1 MASLEERMSYR
12 CWLFAIPALLWM
24 LGLAPAY
31 LSAQISTAEK
41 WSPRRTAD
49 GQPDIQG
56 IWSTAT
62 LTPLERSPEF
72 AGKEFLTEKEAS
84 EYVKRTLDESNSD
97 RRDGGAQADLQRN
110 YNEAWRDRGTTVVA
124 TRRTSLIVDPP
135 DGKIPPLTPAARKRQ
150 AAMTGGVGP
159 EGLRFL
165 PAALSAAR
173 PPRLPGGPRDL
184 PLRVRCISRDLPM
197 IPTPNNNFLHIIQ
210 SPGYVTIFQEMMHEV
225 RIIPLDGR
233 PHLDSKIGGHMGDS
247 RGRWEGN
254 TLVIDTTNFIGTD
267 NAYGADEALHL
278 TERLTR
284 TDPDTILYQ
293 FTVDDPT
300 AFTKPWSGEMSIRKT
315 DEPVE
320 EYACHEGNYAMESI
334 LAGARAEEKKAGGS
348 PPPRQ

>member
-1 MASLEERMSYR
+1 MR
-12 CWLFAIPALLWM
+12 ALLVI
-24 LGLAPAY
+24 GLMIATSASEC
-31 LSAQISTAEK
+31 SAQTSAVKK
-41 WSPRRTAD
+41 WSPRHTPD
-49 GQPDIQG
+49 GQPDVQG

-62 LTPLERSPEF
+62 LTPLERPPEF
-72 AGKEFLTEKEAS
+72 AGKEFLTEKEAG
-84 EYVKRTLDESNSD
+84 EYVKRTLEESNSD
-97 RRDGGAQADLQRN
+97 RRDGGPQADLQRN

-135 DGKIPPLTPAARKRQ
+135 DGKIPSLTPEARKRP

-173 PPRLPGGPRDL
+173 PPRLPNGPQDL

-197 IPTPNNNFLHIIQ
+197 VPTPNNNFLHIIQ
-210 SPGYVTIFQEMMHEV
+210 TPGYVAIFQEMMHEV

-254 TLVIDTTNFIGTD
+254 TLVIDTTNFIGAD
-267 NAYGADEALHL
+267 NAYGADDAMHL
-278 TERLTR
+278 IERLTP

-315 DEPVE
+315 DEPLE

-334 LAGARAEEKKAGGS
+334 LAGARAQEKQAGGS
-348 PPPRQ
+348 GTPRQ

>member
-1 MASLEERMSYR
+1 MSYR